1 MITANCDSVPQ
12 DYNNN
17 DNEDI
22 INTSNDN
29 NNNTNTNTGFGVI
42 LLDNDGKWWL
52 W

>member
-22 INTSNDN
+22 INTSNND
-29 NNNTNTNTGFGVI
+29 NTGFGVI
-42 LLDNDGKWWL
+42 LLDNDDKWWL

>member
-22 INTSNDN
+22 INTSNN
-29 NNNTNTNTGFGVI
+29 NNNDNTGFGVI
-42 LLDNDGKWWL
+42 LLDNDGK
-52 W
+52 

>member
-22 INTSNDN
+22 INTSNN
-29 NNNTNTNTGFGVI
+29 NNNNNNDSTDFDVI
-42 LLDNDGKWWL
+42 LLDNDDK
-52 W
+52 